1 MGLFDK
7 FKKMVSDDRSSSNTL
22 IIVSPLAGEI
32 VAIEDVPDVIFA
44 EKNRW

>member
-7 FKKMVSDDRSSSNTL
+7 LKKLVSDDNNDSNTL
-22 IIVSPLAGEI
+22 HIVSPLAGEI

-44 EKNRW
+44 G